1 MKRTTV
7 ILSSLA
13 AGLVLT
19 GLVTESVLAERG
31 WRGHRG
37 GPLGGPRAELMYEAL
52 DLSTEQ
58 RQAIEAI
65 QANYRPQL
73 QALRENSRDSRRAL
87 RDTTPDASDYATVVA
102 EASQAAA
109 EHASQLVLL
118 TAELRRE
125 VHAVLTPEQQEKAL
139 KMRDT
144 MKDRFEERRERRRA
158 GRQLSDGA

>member
-1 MKRTTV
+1 M

-13 AGLVLT
+13 AGLVLA
-19 GLVTESVLAERG
+19 GLVSESVLAERG

-37 GPLGGPRAELMYEAL
+37 GPLGGPRVELMYEAL
-52 DLSTEQ
+52 DLTTEQ
-58 RQAIEAI
+58 RQAIDAI

-73 QALRENSRDSRRAL
+73 QALRESGRENRRAL
-87 RDTTPDASDYATVVA
+87 RETSPDAADYATVVA

-109 EHASQLVLL
+109 EHASQMVLL

-139 KMRDT
+139 QMRDT
-144 MKDRFEERRERRRA
+144 MKDRFEQRRERRRA
-158 GRQLSDGA
+158 QRQSSDEA